1 LQSTTCFCKF
11 SEKSPDLTFKKSTMP
26 IYSEAELD
34 VKAKATVFSL
44 DRNLERTNVVRQI
57 SDTYIRFC
65 ESSEAIKRSIKP
77 RKITEGVELRLLFEA
92 LCFATFIS
100 SGTTPRYMS
109 TKRLLIKKVN
119 YELVRYFNAR
129 AAQHLIK
136 LCQDLGM
143 TKLSD
148 IVLISSLPEIKIKH
162 GDPLHPM
169 TRLQEYSECQGRKR
183 GSEALHFGRNIGK
196 ALDPFNYQAL
206 ETLWRELVTALTK
219 LAEKVLSEVFK
230 PTVKLRA

>member
-1 LQSTTCFCKF
+1 
-11 SEKSPDLTFKKSTMP
+11 MA

-65 ESSEAIKRSIKP
+65 ESSEAKKRSIKS
-77 RKITEGVELRLLFEA
+77 RKITEGVELRLLFES
-92 LCFATFIS
+92 LCFATFLTTKI
-100 SGTTPRYMS
+100 TPRYIS
-109 TKRLLIKKVN
+109 TRKLLIKKVN

-129 AAQHLIK
+129 VAQHLIK
-136 LCQDLGM
+136 LCHDLGM
-143 TKLSD
+143 TKLSE
-148 IVLISSLPEIKIKH
+148 IVLISSPPEIKIKH
-162 GDPLHPM
+162 GDSLHPM
-169 TRLQEYSECQGRKR
+169 TRLKEYSECQGRKR
-183 GSEALHFGRNIGK
+183 GTEALHFGSNIGK

-206 ETLWRELVTALTK
+206 ETLWRELVTALTN
-219 LAEKVLSEVFK
+219 LTDKVLSEVFK